1 MGNSG
6 LMYIILG
13 AIIMAGGYF
22 LKGQF
27 TDWGM
32 YPLYIGVE
40 TVGLGVFL
48 FGVFAIIKG
57 RRAGASPEEK
67 QNLTYEVILKTLSRM
82 TYADTNIEKVEV
94 DAVKGIYKKCTGQSV
109 TDADIRVAARGDL
122 HEDRAFKK
130 YLGQSQSH
138 ISKED
143 KCLIMQC
150 LADVIKADGKVSPG
164 EVAFFDEVGQALK
177 LTPADIANFKN

>member
-1 MGNSG
+1 
-6 LMYIILG
+6 MYIILG

-94 DAVKGIYKKCTGQSV
+94 DTVKGIYKMRRSLFQTRPCVLSRPTRSS
-109 TDADIRVAARGDL
+109 T
-122 HEDRAFKK
+122 
-130 YLGQSQSH
+130 
-138 ISKED
+138 
-143 KCLIMQC
+143 
-150 LADVIKADGKVSPG
+150 
-164 EVAFFDEVGQALK
+164 
-177 LTPADIANFKN
+177 